1 MTVVNPNELPVGYR
15 GKVADYG
22 PHAPMTLSQASY
34 LMTLCEETNEVLDD
48 SLSQAEAAELIH
60 HLEVATGRAGQSA
73 QQREH

>member
-1 MTVVNPNELPVGYR
+1 MSVQNPNELPAGYHGR
-15 GKVADYG
+15 PAAYG

-60 HLEVATGRAGQSA
+60 QLELATGRATESSPY
-73 QQREH
+73 REQ